1 MGLPTRV
8 FIYGVGK
15 AIESPGAAIIV
26 GTAAWHAR
34 NWTIRVIGSI
44 LYRQTQANTRLIQ
57 DIWRHT
63 KKGNE
68 PFGGRANPYWKR
80 PARYLGAAA
89 LTNPGAAGFLL
100 ATAGAIGAHQSM
112 SNLGSGI
119 RIGEI
124 QPIGAVAP
132 SHHLVDGRPWWE

>member
-1 MGLPTRV
+1 MSLPTRV

-15 AIESPGAAIIV
+15 VLESPVEAAFV
-26 GTAAWHAR
+26 GSALFYAR
-34 NWTIRVIGSI
+34 NWAARVVGSV
-44 LYRQTQANTRLIQ
+44 LYRGSQFNYRIIRDLIE
-57 DIWRHT
+57 HT

-68 PFGGRANPYWKR
+68 PLGGRANPYWKR

-89 LTNPGAAGFLL
+89 LANPGTAGVVL

-112 SNLGSGI
+112 SNLGSGV

-124 QPIGAVAP
+124 QPVGAVAP
-132 SHHLVDGRPWWE
+132 SHHLVGGRPWWE